1 MTTALTFLTFVVRR
15 VKFVTTDS
23 ETGTGTS
30 SAVLGI
36 FDEVGNNLGRLGI
49 NLNLKYIGSSVSGSP
64 FLEMASCSIDF
75 VDSHNCSRSSVMSNL
90 SHAADVLMHHLNQ
103 LHEPLDR
110 VIAL

>member
-1 MTTALTFLTFVVRR
+1 MTTALTFLTFKVRR
-15 VKFVTTDS
+15 VKFVTTDP

-36 FDEVGNNLGRLGI
+36 FDEAGNNLGRLGI
-49 NLNLKYIGSSVSGSP
+49 NLNLKYIGSSVGGTP
-64 FLEMASCSIDF
+64 FLEMASCSVDF
-75 VDSHNCSRSSVMSNL
+75 VDSHDCSRAAIMSNL
-90 SHAADVLMHHLNQ
+90 PQAADELMYHLNE